1 MTTLTDAEHNRIGP
15 PGGVR
20 WAPFTRASIAILITG
35 LSLGWTAELPRLLW
49 GRVYLVQEFSLII
62 LGLCLALIYLSR
74 DPRGRAWP
82 GPPSLVSTAA
92 ALIALSACWYAAYR
106 YKVLSAQMFYFPVE
120 TFIIGAIVVPAVVEG
135 LRRMVGWALVIIV
148 LLFIAYGLWGNA
160 MPAPFTARPWSVADL
175 APHLVLDTTAM
186 VGLPI
191 TIGVTVVI
199 PFIFFGVLLNKA
211 GGGDFFSDLAVAAV
225 GRFRGGSGKIAIV
238 ASALF
243 GTISGSAV
251 SNVVSTGVISI
262 PLMKRSG
269 FSGRVAAATESVAST
284 GGQFM
289 PPVMGAAAFLMAELS
304 QTPYETIVLA
314 AVLPALFF
322 FFAVFMQSDADAI
335 CQDVA
340 PVPRE
345 DRKPFSRVMLEGGH
359 FVLPFV
365 LLIVLLFNFNQSP
378 ELSAL
383 AAAGLVAVLGLVR
396 GYGGDRIGLAD
407 LIDSFKKTGTASME
421 ILAIVA
427 AAGFVI
433 GILNATGVVFA
444 LTSIMV
450 DLSGGNVVLLLALT
464 AVISIILGM
473 GMPTVAV
480 YVLLASL
487 VVPALVSAGVPK
499 LSAHMFVLY
508 YGMMS
513 MITPPIAI
521 AAYAASSIAE
531 EKPLAVSV
539 TAMRYAWLAYLV
551 PFIFVFRPE
560 MLLSKSHLEIPGL
573 VEVVLVTTLLILIL
587 NGALSG
593 YFKGRLSVALRV
605 LLAATG
611 VAVFLALLSGVQA
624 PLVYT
629 GAVLIMLACAGRRAW
644 RRRVWSPSAGQRS

>member
-1 MTTLTDAEHNRIGP
+1 MTTLTEANGAAGSAAAR
-15 PGGVR
+15 
-20 WAPFTRASIAILITG
+20 RATVLRGLVAVLITA

-49 GRVYLVQEFSLII
+49 GRVYLVQEFSLVI

-74 DPRGRAWP
+74 DLRGRDYAGAP
-82 GPPSLVSTAA
+82 ARFNLLIA
-92 ALIALSACWYAAYR
+92 ALVLGTCWYAAWR

-120 TFIIGAIVVPAVVEG
+120 TFIIGAIIVPAVIDG
-135 LRRMVGWALVIIV
+135 LRRMVGWALVLIV
-148 LLFIAYGLWGNA
+148 LAFIAYGLWGNL
-160 MPAPFTARPWSVADL
+160 MPAPFTARPWTVMDL

-199 PFIFFGVLLNKA
+199 PFIFFGVLLNRA
-211 GGGDFFSDLAVAAV
+211 GGGEFFSDLAVAAV

-335 CQDVA
+335 HQNVS

-345 DRKPFSRVMLEGGH
+345 ERKPFSQVMKQGGH
-359 FVLPFV
+359 FLLPFV

-383 AAAGLVAVLGLVR
+383 AAAVLVAVLGLTR
-396 GYGGDRIGLAD
+396 GYGGERIAFRDILEA
-407 LIDSFKKTGTASME
+407 FRKTGQASME

-433 GILNATGVVFA
+433 GVLNATGVVFA

-450 DLSGGNVVLLLALT
+450 DVAGGDVVVLLALT
-464 AVISIILGM
+464 AVISIVLGM

-487 VVPALVSAGVPK
+487 VVPALVHAGVPK

-521 AAYAASSIAE
+521 AAYAASSIAD

-539 TAMRYAWLAYLV
+539 TAMRYAWIAYLV

-560 MLLSKSHLEIPGL
+560 MLLSKSHFDASGL
-573 VEVVLVTTLLILIL
+573 TEVVLATTLLIFIL
-587 NGALSG
+587 NGALAG
-593 YFKGRLSVALRV
+593 YLRGALRWPWR
-605 LLAATG
+605 LILG
-611 VAVFLALLSGVQA
+611 VAGLAVFLALVSGSH
-624 PLVYT
+624 
-629 GAVLIMLACAGRRAW
+629 AVPAYALGLAVMAACAGRGYW
-644 RRRVWSPSAGQRS
+644 RRRAWNPQSQP